1 MKPLEVLAK
10 TKTPPPMT
18 EEDIKLVFNHVQVI
32 LLHNTTLLETLTYR
46 IANLDDWT
54 VVPHVGDLLIE
65 LVAGL

>member
-1 MKPLEVLAK
+1 
-10 TKTPPPMT
+10 MT